1 MKIIHIFRPRYH
13 PKIVGHTLK
22 NKQKISVCIH
32 KIIQLII
39 MPRKVKIKDRS
50 HRYDITNFGVDLDT
64 NTVNIKSVSV

>member
-1 MKIIHIFRPRYH
+1 MKIIHIFRSRYH

-22 NKQKISVCIH
+22 NKQKISVCI
-32 KIIQLII
+32 QLII

-50 HRYDITNFGVDLDT
+50 HRYEITNFGLDLDT

>member
-1 MKIIHIFRPRYH
+1 MKFIHIFRPRYH

-39 MPRKVKIKDRS
+39 MPRKMKIKDRS
-50 HRYDITNFGVDLDT
+50 HRYDITNFSLDLDT